1 MAQFDDLLPYL
12 PAGDYEPLFSK
23 WLEGLNYQIAISRP
37 RKSKL
42 GDFRPPRLGQ
52 IARITMNAD
61 LGPFQFLTTLTHEIA
76 HLIAWEKYGRRA
88 APHGKEWK
96 AIFREMLIELVQH
109 QTWPENYR
117 GALLKHAKSPKAA
130 VGADPYLQQ
139 TLLLLDKSTD
149 LLLQSL
155 GAGQQFTFKGRHF
168 RYDKK
173 RRTRALV
180 TELGTK
186 KQYTIPL
193 VAHVERID

>member
-23 WLEGLNYQIAISRP
+23 WLEGLNYQITISRP

-76 HLIAWEKYGRRA
+76 HLIAWEKFGRRA

-96 AIFREMLIELVQH
+96 AIFREMLIELAQH
-109 QTWPENYR
+109 QAWPENYSR
-117 GALLKHAKSPKAA
+117 ALLKHAKSPKAA
-130 VGADPYLQQ
+130 VGADPHLQQ
-139 TLLLLDKSTD
+139 TLLLLDESTD

-155 GAGQQFTFKGRHF
+155 GAGEQFTFKGRHF
-168 RYDKK
+168 RYDEK

-193 VAHVERID
+193 VARVERID

>member
-1 MAQFDDLLPYL
+1 MAQFDDLLPFL
-12 PAGDYEPLFSK
+12 PTGDYEPLFSK

-61 LGPFQFLTTLTHEIA
+61 LGPFQFLPTLTHEIA
-76 HLIAWEKYGRRA
+76 HLIACEKHGRRA

-96 AIFREMLIELVQH
+96 AIFREMLIELAQH
-109 QTWPENYR
+109 QAWPENYSR
-117 GALLKHAKSPKAA
+117 ALLKHAKSPKAA
-130 VGADPYLQQ
+130 VGADPHLQQ
-139 TLLLLDKSTD
+139 TLLVLDESTD

-155 GAGQQFTFKGRHF
+155 GAGAQFTFKGRHF
-168 RYDKK
+168 RYDEK

-193 VAHVERID
+193 VARVERID

>member
-1 MAQFDDLLPYL
+1 MAQFDDLLPFL

-61 LGPFQFLTTLTHEIA
+61 LGPYQFLTTLTHEIA

-96 AIFREMLIELVQH
+96 AIFREMLIELAQH
-109 QTWPENYR
+109 QAWPETYSR
-117 GALLKHAKSPKAA
+117 ALLKHAKSPKAA
-130 VGADPYLQQ
+130 VGADPHLQQ
-139 TLLLLDKSTD
+139 TLLVLDESTD

-155 GAGQQFTFKGRHF
+155 GAGAQFTFKGRYF
-168 RYDKK
+168 RYDEK

-193 VAHVERID
+193 VARVERID

>member
-1 MAQFDDLLPYL
+1 MAQFDDLLPFL
-12 PAGDYEPLFSK
+12 PTGDYEPLFSK

-88 APHGKEWK
+88 APHGKECK
-96 AIFREMLIELVQH
+96 AIFREMLIELAQH
-109 QTWPENYR
+109 QAWPENYSR
-117 GALLKHAKSPKAA
+117 ALLKHAKSPKAA
-130 VGADPYLQQ
+130 VGADPHLQQ
-139 TLLLLDKSTD
+139 TLLVLDESTD
-149 LLLQSL
+149 LLLQRIAP
-155 GAGQQFTFKGRHF
+155 GENFTFKGRHF
-168 RYDKK
+168 YYDEK

-193 VAHVERID
+193 VARVERID

>member
-12 PAGDYEPLFSK
+12 PSGDYEPLFSK

-76 HLIAWEKYGRRA
+76 HLIAWEKYGRLA

-96 AIFREMLIELVQH
+96 AVFRQMLIELAQH
-109 QTWPENYR
+109 QAWPENYSR
-117 GALLKHAKSPKAA
+117 ALLQHAKSPKAA

-155 GAGQQFTFKGRHF
+155 AAGEEFTFKGRHF
-168 RYDKK
+168 QYDEK

-193 VAHVERID
+193 VARVERID

>member
-1 MAQFDDLLPYL
+1 MISLPYL

-76 HLIAWEKYGRRA
+76 HLIAWEKHGRRA

-96 AIFREMLIELVQH
+96 AIFRELLLELAHLQA
-109 QTWPENYR
+109 WPEIYSQ
-117 GALLKHAKSPKAA
+117 A
-130 VGADPYLQQ
+130 
-139 TLLLLDKSTD
+139 
-149 LLLQSL
+149 
-155 GAGQQFTFKGRHF
+155 TFKTRKQSKGSRGR
-168 RYDKK
+168 
-173 RRTRALV
+173 
-180 TELGTK
+180 
-186 KQYTIPL
+186 
-193 VAHVERID
+193 

>member
-1 MAQFDDLLPYL
+1 MAQFDNLLPYL

-61 LGPFQFLTTLTHEIA
+61 LGAFQFLTTLTHEIA

-96 AIFREMLIELVQH
+96 AIFREMLVELAQH
-109 QTWPENYR
+109 QAWPENYSR
-117 GALLKHAKSPKAA
+117 ALLKHAKSPKAA
-130 VGADPYLQQ
+130 VGADPHLQQ
-139 TLLLLDKSTD
+139 TLLLLDESTD

-155 GAGQQFTFKGRHF
+155 NAGEKFTFKGRHF
-168 RYDKK
+168 RYDEK

-193 VAHVERID
+193 VARVERID

>member
-96 AIFREMLIELVQH
+96 TIFREMLIELAQH
-109 QTWPENYR
+109 QAWPENYSR
-117 GALLKHAKSPKAA
+117 ALLKHAKSPKAA
-130 VGADPYLQQ
+130 VGADPHLQQ
-139 TLLLLDKSTD
+139 TLLILDESTD

-155 GAGQQFTFKGRHF
+155 GAGARFTFKGRHF
-168 RYDKK
+168 RYDEK

-193 VAHVERID
+193 VARVERID

>member
-23 WLEGLNYQIAISRP
+23 WLKGLNYQIAISRP

-76 HLIAWEKYGRRA
+76 HLIAWEKHGRRA

-109 QTWPENYR
+109 QTWPENYS

-130 VGADPYLQQ
+130 VGADPQLQQ
-139 TLLLLDKSTD
+139 TLLALDGSTD
-149 LLLQSL
+149 LLLDSL
-155 GAGQQFTFKGRHF
+155 GKGAKFTFKGRHF
-168 RYDKK
+168 KYDEK

-193 VAHVERID
+193 VARVERID

>member
-1 MAQFDDLLPYL
+1 MAQFDDLLPFL
-12 PAGDYEPLFSK
+12 PTGDYEPLFSK

-96 AIFREMLIELVQH
+96 AIFREMLIELAQH
-109 QTWPENYR
+109 QAWPENYSR
-117 GALLKHAKSPKAA
+117 ALLKHAKSPKAA
-130 VGADPYLQQ
+130 VGADPHLQQ
-139 TLLLLDKSTD
+139 TLLVLDESTD

-155 GAGQQFTFKGRHF
+155 GAGAQFTFGG
-168 RYDKK
+168 DGLA
-173 RRTRALV
+173 ALCSC
-180 TELGTK
+180 ELL
-186 KQYTIPL
+186 Q
-193 VAHVERID
+193 VAPANDDHASVR

>member
-23 WLEGLNYQIAISRP
+23 WLKGLNYQIAISRP

-52 IARITMNAD
+52 IARITMNAG

-76 HLIAWEKYGRRA
+76 HLIAWEKHGRRA

-109 QTWPENYR
+109 QTWPENYSR
-117 GALLKHAKSPKAA
+117 ALLKHAKSPKAA
-130 VGADPYLQQ
+130 VGADPHLQR
-139 TLLLLDKSTD
+139 TLLLLDESTD
-149 LLLQSL
+149 LLLQSIAP
-155 GAGQQFTFKGRHF
+155 GENFTFKGRNF
-168 RYDKK
+168 YYDEK

-193 VAHVERID
+193 VARVERID

>member
-1 MAQFDDLLPYL
+1 MAQFDDLLPFL
-12 PAGDYEPLFSK
+12 PTGDYEPLFSK

-88 APHGKEWK
+88 APHGKDWK
-96 AIFREMLIELVQH
+96 AIFREMLIELAQH
-109 QTWPENYR
+109 QAWPENYSR
-117 GALLKHAKSPKAA
+117 ALLKHAKSPKAA
-130 VGADPYLQQ
+130 VGADPHLQQ
-139 TLLLLDKSTD
+139 TLLVLDESTD

-155 GAGQQFTFKGRHF
+155 GAGAQFTFKGRHF
-168 RYDKK
+168 RYDEK

-193 VAHVERID
+193 VARVERID

>member
-12 PAGDYEPLFSK
+12 PSGDYEPLFSK

-76 HLIAWEKYGRRA
+76 HLIAWEKYGRLA

-96 AIFREMLIELVQH
+96 AVFRQMLIELAQH
-109 QTWPENYR
+109 QAWPENYCR
-117 GALLKHAKSPKAA
+117 ALLQHAKSPKAA

-155 GAGQQFTFKGRHF
+155 AAGEEFTFKGRHF
-168 RYDKK
+168 QYDEK

-193 VAHVERID
+193 VARVERID

>member
-12 PAGDYEPLFSK
+12 PSGDYEPLFSK

-42 GDFRPPRLGQ
+42 GDFRPPRPGQ

-76 HLIAWEKYGRRA
+76 HLIAWEKHGRRA

-96 AIFREMLIELVQH
+96 AVFRQMLIELAHH
-109 QTWPENYR
+109 QAWPENYSH
-117 GALLKHAKSPKAA
+117 ALLKHAKSPKSA
-130 VGADPYLQQ
+130 VGADPQLQQ
-139 TLLLLDKSTD
+139 TLLLLDGSTD
-149 LLLQSL
+149 LLLQ
-155 GAGQQFTFKGRHF
+155 GIAPGENFTFKGRNF
-168 RYDKK
+168 YYEEK

-193 VAHVERID
+193 VACVERID

>member
-1 MAQFDDLLPYL
+1 MAQFDDLLPFL
-12 PAGDYEPLFSK
+12 PTGDYEPLFSK

-76 HLIAWEKYGRRA
+76 HLIAWEKHGRRA

-96 AIFREMLIELVQH
+96 AIFREMLIELAQH
-109 QTWPENYR
+109 QAWPENYSR
-117 GALLKHAKSPKAA
+117 ALLKHAKSPKAA
-130 VGADPYLQQ
+130 VGADPHLQQ
-139 TLLLLDKSTD
+139 TLLVLDESTD

-155 GAGQQFTFKGRHF
+155 GAGAQFTFKGRHF
-168 RYDKK
+168 RYDEK

-193 VAHVERID
+193 VARVERID

>member
-96 AIFREMLIELVQH
+96 AIFREMLIELAQH
-109 QTWPENYR
+109 QAWPENYSR
-117 GALLKHAKSPKAA
+117 ALLKHAKSPKAA
-130 VGADPYLQQ
+130 VGADPHLQQ
-139 TLLLLDKSTD
+139 TLLILDESTD

-155 GAGQQFTFKGRHF
+155 GAGAQFTFKGRHF
-168 RYDKK
+168 RYDEK
-173 RRTRALV
+173 
-180 TELGTK
+180 
-186 KQYTIPL
+186 
-193 VAHVERID
+193 

>member
-12 PAGDYEPLFSK
+12 PSGDYEPLFSK
-23 WLEGLNYQIAISRP
+23 WLEGFNYQIAISRP

-42 GDFRPPRLGQ
+42 GDFRPPRPGQ

-76 HLIAWEKYGRRA
+76 HLIAWEKHSRRA
-88 APHGKEWK
+88 APHGKERK
-96 AIFREMLIELVQH
+96 AVFRQMLIELAHH
-109 QTWPENYR
+109 QAWPENYSH
-117 GALLKHAKSPKAA
+117 ALLKHSKSPKSA
-130 VGADPYLQQ
+130 VGADPQLQQ
-139 TLLLLDKSTD
+139 TLLRLDGSTD
-149 LLLQSL
+149 LLLQGIAPGENFS
-155 GAGQQFTFKGRHF
+155 FKGRNF
-168 RYDKK
+168 CYEEK

-193 VAHVERID
+193 VACVERID

>member
-61 LGPFQFLTTLTHEIA
+61 LGAFQFLTTLTHEIA

-96 AIFREMLIELVQH
+96 AIFREMLIELAQH
-109 QTWPENYR
+109 QAWPENYSH
-117 GALLKHAKSPKAA
+117 ALLKHAKSPKAA
-130 VGADPYLQQ
+130 VGADPHLQQ
-139 TLLLLDKSTD
+139 TLL
-149 LLLQSL
+149 
-155 GAGQQFTFKGRHF
+155 
-168 RYDKK
+168 
-173 RRTRALV
+173 
-180 TELGTK
+180 
-186 KQYTIPL
+186 I
-193 VAHVERID
+193 

>member
-1 MAQFDDLLPYL
+1 MAQFDTLLPYL
-12 PAGDYEPLFSK
+12 PAGNYEPLFSK
-23 WLEGLNYQIAISRP
+23 WLDGLNYQIAISKP

-42 GDFRPPRLGQ
+42 GDFRPPRSGQ

-76 HLIAWEKYGRRA
+76 HLIAWEKYGRSA

-96 AIFREMLIELVQH
+96 AVFREMLIELAQH
-109 QTWPENYR
+109 QAWPESYTQ
-117 GALLKHAKSPKAA
+117 ALVKHAKSPKAA
-130 VGADPYLQQ
+130 VGADPQLQQ
-139 TLLLLDKSTD
+139 TLLVLDESTD

-155 GAGQQFTFKGRHF
+155 EAGDRFTFKRRHF
-168 RYDKK
+168 RYDEK

-193 VAHVERID
+193 VARVERID

>member
-96 AIFREMLIELVQH
+96 TIFRELLLELAHLQA
-109 QTWPENYR
+109 WPEIYSQ
-117 GALLKHAKSPKAA
+117 AILKHANSPKAA
-130 VGADPYLQQ
+130 VGADPQLQQ
-139 TLLLLDKSTD
+139 TLLALDGSTD
-149 LLLQSL
+149 LLLDSL
-155 GAGQQFTFKGRHF
+155 GKGAKFTFKGRHF
-168 RYDKK
+168 KYDEK

-193 VAHVERID
+193 VARVERID